1 MLKGIYGHTTIA
13 ALKTDNS
20 ALKTIADISVHPIQ
34 VGNTAMESIL
44 TMVGYMY
51 TAVQSC
57 LRDSDMFRRAVSIS
71 SRMFRKATNRKKSLI
86 SQSGKH
92 SKENQNTDRKE
103 NGRCLS
109 RAVALSPNSLR

>member
-1 MLKGIYGHTTIA
+1 MSKGISGHTTIA
-13 ALKTDNS
+13 ALKIDNS
-20 ALKTIADISVHPIQ
+20 ARKTIADIFVHPIQ

-51 TAVQSC
+51 TAVPSC
-57 LRDSDMFRRAVSIS
+57 LRDSDMFRRTVSTP

-92 SKENQNTDRKE
+92 SKVNRITDRKE
-103 NGRCLS
+103 NG
-109 RAVALSPNSLR
+109 